1 MKPIAK
7 EYLTLFNAIT
17 RTEEALS
24 QLRDDLIEAQ
34 RRAEELYLDEG
45 SSTPRDPD

>member
-1 MKPIAK
+1 MTPIPK
-7 EYLTLFNAIT
+7 QNIPLFNAIT